1 MLVKEI
7 ELKKWGNSKG
17 IRLSKEELAELG
29 IKGQTAK
36 FEMVIRQGQII
47 LTPKTTFP
55 NTLEELFSDYKG
67 GDLNETEYDWS
78 SPVGEELL

>member
-55 NTLEELFSDYKG
+55 STLEELFSDYKG
-67 GDLNETEYDWS
+67 GDLNET
-78 SPVGEELL
+78 

>member
-1 MLVKEI
+1 
-7 ELKKWGNSKG
+7 
-17 IRLSKEELAELG
+17 
-29 IKGQTAK
+29 
-36 FEMVIRQGQII
+36 MVIRQGQII

-67 GDLNETEYDWS
+67 GDLNETEYDWG